1 MALSTYAELK
11 ASVAD
16 WLNRSDLTSA
26 ITDFVSLAESQMER
40 DLRTRQMIVRANATV
55 NTEYSALPD
64 DYLEAKSFKLTGT
77 NPISP
82 LVFQSINAMDD
93 LQVSYTSSGQPKYF
107 CVIGGQI
114 RVLPTPDTSYVS
126 ELIYYAKLTKLS
138 TSNTTN
144 WLLTMSPDVY
154 LYGSLLQAAPYLQDD
169 ARIQVWA
176 GLYQK
181 GIDALNLADERGSM
195 TGGALM
201 ARARTFG

>member
-40 DLRTRQMIVRANATV
+40 DLRTRQMIVRANAYI
-55 NTEYSALPD
+55 NTEYSALPS

-93 LQVSYTSSGQPKYF
+93 LLVNYSASGQPKYF

-114 RVLPTPDTSYVS
+114 RVVPTPDTSYLS
-126 ELIYYAKLTKLS
+126 ELIYYAKLSRLS
-138 TSNTTN
+138 NANTTN
-144 WLLTMSPDVY
+144 WLLTLSPDVY

-181 GIDALNLADERGSM
+181 GIEALNLADERGSM
-195 TGGALM
+195 TGGALK